1 MRESTIWSAPFTVSR
16 FCSEKYLQAMHATDK
31 ASGSIQKGQTQKTIP
46 GKQTSFNQNQEFEA
60 NPVKES
66 IRNQCQDSCMNR
78 QY

>member
-46 GKQTSFNQNQEFEA
+46 GKQTSFNQTIKIKNL
-60 NPVKES
+60 
-66 IRNQCQDSCMNR
+66 R
-78 QY
+78 QIL